1 VGGHGVPVG
10 RQLADASQHVVPGPH
25 SARVQKPPAPSGK
38 IVASITALPSPC
50 AAPSLVLG
58 AIDEPH
64 AALIAAKQRVSP
76 TEGSPSFFMRSIVAH
91 TVIVPTIA
99 RGHFSFGADRLRISG
114 LVMTTSPSLNGHSSH
129 HPETFRAELTARVER
144 MRAAQ
149 NARVAPTVAERLA
162 DLKKLRAVLVSHKD
176 DFARAINEDFGG
188 RSRHETLL
196 AEVFATLQD
205 IDHTIEH
212 LPSWALVEKR
222 PVGMYFIPGRAEVR
236 YQPKGVVGIISPWN
250 YPLFLALSPLA
261 GALAAGCRA
270 LIKPSELTPA
280 TSELLAK
287 VIAEAFPS
295 DRVFVVTGDAKV
307 GEAFSSMPLDHLL
320 FTGSTRVGRIVM
332 RAAAENLVPVT
343 LELGGKSP
351 TIIHESFSIA
361 TAAARIMGGKLI
373 NAGQTCIAPDY
384 VLVHESQRDAFLSE
398 AQKCAAKMYPTIE
411 HNADYT
417 SVVNARHAARL
428 KSYLDDARKKGARI
442 IEINPANET
451 LSPTRMAPTLVTD
464 VHDGMEIMQEEI
476 FGPLLPVVTYRSI
489 DEAIEYVNA
498 RPRPLALYYFDN
510 DKSRVESMLD
520 RTVSGGASINEC
532 LVHVAQ
538 NDLPFGGVGP
548 SGMGAY
554 HGRTSF
560 EVFSHAKGVFHQ
572 ARVNSAD
579 LAMRPPYKAAM
590 DMLLKVLTR

>member
-1 VGGHGVPVG
+1 
-10 RQLADASQHVVPGPH
+10 
-25 SARVQKPPAPSGK
+25 
-38 IVASITALPSPC
+38 
-50 AAPSLVLG
+50 
-58 AIDEPH
+58 
-64 AALIAAKQRVSP
+64 
-76 TEGSPSFFMRSIVAH
+76 
-91 TVIVPTIA
+91 
-99 RGHFSFGADRLRISG
+99 
-114 LVMTTSPSLNGHSSH
+114 MTTTTPLNGHSSID
-129 HPETFRAELTARVER
+129 PETFRAELLARVER

-149 NARVAPTVAERLA
+149 NSRSAPSIPERVS
-162 DLKKLRAVLVSHKD
+162 DLKKLRAVLVAHKE
-176 DFARAINEDFGG
+176 DFAQAINADFGG
-188 RSRHETLL
+188 RSRHETML
-196 AEVFATLQD
+196 AEVFATLAD

-212 LPSWALVEKR
+212 LPSWTLVEKR
-222 PVGMYFIPGRAEVR
+222 SVGVYFVPGRAEVR

-307 GEAFSSMPLDHLL
+307 GEAFASMPLDHLL

-332 RAAAENLVPVT
+332 RAASENLVPVT

-351 TIIHESFSIA
+351 TIIHESFNIA

-384 VLVHESQRDAFLSE
+384 VLVHESKRDAFLAE

-411 HNADYT
+411 SNPDYT
-417 SVVNARHAARL
+417 SIINVRHAARL
-428 KSYLDDARKKGARI
+428 KGYLDDAKKKGARI
-442 IEINPANET
+442 IEVNPANET
-451 LSPTRMAPTLVTD
+451 LSAQRIAPTLVTD
-464 VHDGMEIMQEEI
+464 VNDHMEIMQEEI

-498 RPRPLALYYFDN
+498 RPRPLALYYFDM
-510 DKSRVESMLD
+510 DKDRVEAMLD

-538 NDLPFGGVGP
+538 NDIPFGGVGP

-560 EVFSHAKGVFHQ
+560 ETFSHAKGVFHQ

-579 LAMRPPYKAAM
+579 IAMRPPYKTTM
-590 DMLLKVLTR
+590 DVLLKVLTR